1 MLDSTD
7 HDRFMELALR
17 EAANAPA
24 HGDVPVGA
32 VIVDSAGRLVAA
44 NHNRRE
50 ERGDPTAHAEVL
62 VLAEAAHRAGF
73 WRLLGHT
80 LYVTL
85 EPCSM
90 CAGAAVSGRIARI
103 VYGAADPKA
112 GAVLSL
118 YNIPGDR
125 RLNHQ
130 CEIVAGVGAEQSAE
144 LLRSF
149 FSSKRGR
156 DSE

>member
-62 VLAEAAHRAGF
+62 VLAEAAHRAGS

-90 CAGAAVSGRIARI
+90 CAGGRGLRPNRPDRVRRRRPQSRSGVEPPTTFPAIGVSTTSAR
-103 VYGAADPKA
+103 
-112 GAVLSL
+112 
-118 YNIPGDR
+118 
-125 RLNHQ
+125 
-130 CEIVAGVGAEQSAE
+130 
-144 LLRSF
+144 
-149 FSSKRGR
+149 
-156 DSE
+156 